1 MWFSLTLQLSINIA
15 LDCVFMYRS
24 NSAFLFSVVYQDST
38 DFCKYVQNCLLYWM
52 VMLVGILV
60 IDAVLF
66 LMMIVTEVDN
76 DSIIYGDDDW
86 DDVVCSFV

>member
-1 MWFSLTLQLSINIA
+1 
-15 LDCVFMYRS
+15 
-24 NSAFLFSVVYQDST
+24 
-38 DFCKYVQNCLLYWM
+38 M

-66 LMMIVTEVDN
+66 LMMIVTEGDI